1 MANAEWRYLQPEKL
15 TIDPNSHLAEEK
27 WKFWLKTFTNFVEAL
42 PRGENTVDKLK
53 VLTAHLSAP
62 FYKLISE
69 ETTYESTITALQ
81 NLFVK
86 PKNEIYARHMLAK
99 AKQDVGES
107 VDEFI
112 LRINKLSQN
121 CDFTAVSAQEYKD
134 DMKRDSFING
144 LSSNFIRQ
152 RLLENRT

>member
-15 TIDPNSHLAEEK
+15 TIDPNSHLAEEE
-27 WKFWLKTFTNFVEAL
+27 WQFWLKTFTNFVEAL
-42 PRGENTVDKLK
+42 PRKENTVDKLK

-62 FYKLISE
+62 IYKLISE

-86 PKNEIYARHMLAK
+86 PKNEIYARHMLAT
-99 AKQDVGES
+99 AKQNVGES

-134 DMKRDSFING
+134 DMKRDSKEIIHVSD
-144 LSSNFIRQ
+144 LDKTQ
-152 RLLENRT
+152 Q